1 MTRTDMFLA
10 ATEAPQKRELNG
22 DGGHWYT
29 PDGTPCHT
37 VEKKDGSGPRN
48 TNKLDAKKLGLFP
61 SVTSITKIVANPSL
75 DRWKQNQMLNACVS
89 SPIKKGDS
97 LERYEANMRELAAKK
112 MVDARAF
119 GSLFHSAIDELNVTG
134 YLTDKFEEV
143 KPFVKHYLE
152 WTRDNRVSFVAT
164 EFVCVNKKL
173 GYAGQVDG
181 LAVVNGKLT
190 LLDYKTQDVKKDAKG
205 KLKPNFYESWVWQ
218 LAAYAKADW
227 PNKPKRIQ
235 QVMSVVLCSQEP
247 CYPIIKVWS
256 REELARAWKVF
267 KASCQIW
274 QADRKF
280 DPAANAAALANGQV
294 ATK

>member
-1 MTRTDMFLA
+1 MFLA
-10 ATEAPQKRELNG
+10 ATEVPAKRELNG

-89 SPIKKGDS
+89 SPIKEGDS

-205 KLKPNFYESWVWQ
+205 KLKPNFYESWIWQ